1 MVKTKKTNVKKQKTK
16 KRKGGS
22 RPILIGYYQLPAY
35 KTPSEDR
42 ISLPLINEYNT
53 ILGVFDGHSGH
64 DVVDIIYNELPK
76 RIQTAIGSLQ
86 NPDLI
91 EELMIAEFE
100 KIDRELE
107 HSKSG
112 STATVAVILENHII
126 VANVGDS
133 PAILFTKEGKLIAQT
148 TNHDCNNKQEER
160 RVKKAGGICI
170 PDLRGLKR
178 LRSGLAVTRSFGDF
192 VHNKSI
198 VIAKPQTYI
207 WPREPDTLLGIMSD
221 SFTETIV
228 KDYLG
233 REIIMPTKQNREI
246 VKEIMETLEEKN
258 FDVESGAKRAVE
270 KRVRNLDEQGDNTSL
285 ILAYM

>member
-1 MVKTKKTNVKKQKTK
+1 MVKTRKITIKKRKTK

-42 ISLPLINEYNT
+42 ISLPLINEHNT
-53 ILGVFDGHSGH
+53 ILGVFDGHRGH

-76 RIQTAIGSLQ
+76 RIQTSIGSMQ

-100 KIDRELE
+100 KLDRELE
-107 HSKSG
+107 HTESG
-112 STATVAVILENHII
+112 STATVAVVLEHNII

-133 PAILFTKEGKLIAQT
+133 PAILFTKEGQLLAQT
-148 TNHDCNNKQEER
+148 TNHDCNNRQEER
-160 RVKKAGGICI
+160 RVRKAGGVCI

-207 WPREPDTLLGIMSD
+207 WPREPDTLLGLMSD

-233 REIIMPTKQNREI
+233 REIIMPTKQNSDI
-246 VKEIMETLEEKN
+246 VKEILESLKEKN
-258 FDVESGAKRAVE
+258 FDVESATKRAVE
-270 KRVRNLDEQGDNTSL
+270 KRVGNLEQDGDNTSL
-285 ILAYM
+285 LLAYM